1 MSKSL
6 PPKQPFHLKNETKS
20 VGLFLKS
27 SQLSYGTVQLG
38 LSIVVFLFW
47 TVFIFTVIKRNEIKN
62 LQPQSLISI
71 TNKLMNLP
79 KIRKVL
85 ILKDQLK
92 ELIYNFDIRK
102 IQSVIGRARRTLSMI
117 KYTILSNRPNP
128 FNLRQMFNFM
138 KLSLINFNNLSK
150 SFSSVGKSVLYGL
163 KNLLS
168 VPGRI
173 KLGLQSAKKE
183 ISNFW
188 KFIEQIIQIVRLP
201 IEVLRTI
208 SKFAVNI
215 AAFMSRLQKPK
226 LKL

>member
-6 PPKQPFHLKNETKS
+6 PPKQLFHLKNETKS
-20 VGLFLKS
+20 VGQFLSS
-27 SQLSYGTVQLG
+27 SQLSYGSVQLR

-47 TVFIFTVIKRNEIKN
+47 TVFVFTIIKRNEIKN
-62 LQPQSLISI
+62 HQPKYLKSI
-71 TNKLMNLP
+71 TDKLMNLP

-85 ILKDQLK
+85 ILKDKLK
-92 ELIYNFDIRK
+92 ELIYHFDIRK
-102 IQSVIGRARRTLSMI
+102 IQYVIGRARRALSTM

-138 KLSLINFNNLSK
+138 KQSLINFNNLSK
-150 SFSSVGKSVLYGL
+150 SFSAFGKSVLHGL